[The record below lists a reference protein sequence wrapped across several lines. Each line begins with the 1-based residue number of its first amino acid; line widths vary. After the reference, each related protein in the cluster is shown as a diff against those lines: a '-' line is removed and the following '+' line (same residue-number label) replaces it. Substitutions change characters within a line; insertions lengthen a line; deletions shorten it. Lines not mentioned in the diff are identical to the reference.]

1 MPDPYIVRLRERPE
15 LDAHELLVLR
25 RVGPGQVEYQELL
38 GVKAGQP
45 RWAWKRTDPA
55 VTLEPGQGV
64 IAQVP
69 TDALPA
75 LREAV
80 LHAAAGL
87 FPPPASEAEVRV
99 LREVLEHERGRVN
112 DTLEHVGALLARFAV
127 LPPEGWRPQ

>member
-15 LDAHELLVLR
+15 LDAHELLMLR

-55 VTLEPGQGV
+55 VTLELGQGI

-80 LHAAAGL
+80 IRTAAGL

-99 LREVLEHERGRVN
+99 LWDALTYERGRVN
-112 DTLEHVGALLARFAV
+112 DMLEHLGALLARYAV
-127 LPPEGWRPQ
+127 LPPRPE